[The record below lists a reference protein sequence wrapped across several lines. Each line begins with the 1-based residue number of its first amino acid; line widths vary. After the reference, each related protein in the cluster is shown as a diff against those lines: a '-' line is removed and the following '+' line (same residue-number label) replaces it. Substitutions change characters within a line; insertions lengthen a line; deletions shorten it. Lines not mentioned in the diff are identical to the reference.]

1 MYHRKQ
7 KTQQKNFRSIQ
18 IFFTGFIIDDD
29 YPDQDQELD
38 QDPDPDLDQD
48 QALDQDQDKALD
60 QDLDIDLDIDQSL
73 DLGTAVFRIRFI
85 DDSKS
90 KNQTKTQT
98 KLKPQT
104 NP

>member
-38 QDPDPDLDQD
+38 KHHHQDLDLDQD
-48 QALDQDQDKALD
+48 HS
-60 QDLDIDLDIDQSL
+60 DLDPDLYPEIGS
-73 DLGTAVFRIRFI
+73 AVFRIRFI
-85 DDSKS
+85 DDRFAKT
-90 KNQTKTQT
+90 KN
-98 KLKPQT
+98 
-104 NP
+104 

>member
-38 QDPDPDLDQD
+38 KHHHQDLDLDQD
-48 QALDQDQDKALD
+48 HSDLDLDQDHS
-60 QDLDIDLDIDQSL
+60 DLDPDLYPEIGS
-73 DLGTAVFRIRFI
+73 AVFRIRFI
-85 DDSKS
+85 DDRFAKT
-90 KNQTKTQT
+90 KN
-98 KLKPQT
+98 
-104 NP
+104 